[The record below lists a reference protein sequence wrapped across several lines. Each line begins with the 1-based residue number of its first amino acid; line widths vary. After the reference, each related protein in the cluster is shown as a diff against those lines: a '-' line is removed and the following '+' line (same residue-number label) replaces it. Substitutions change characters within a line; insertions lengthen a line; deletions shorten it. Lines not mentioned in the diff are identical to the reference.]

1 MIGCVPPVGFI
12 KTGDGRTLPPRVE
25 RRGGC
30 TQWITSRRME
40 KGEILWSES
49 LFVFGVAA
57 AGCGSL
63 ILTGDMEWNKTA
75 TTVWNAMVSK
85 GGGKVTVWAI
95 GFSALSRALLV
106 ASDCP
111 TIANFMVEPQPISPR
126 LDVVVLSLST
136 LLVKSYEKLKGASPL
151 APIPAA
157 WLLIA
162 MQEGSMP
169 LRDPSETRVTW
180 LSCFLPFSQ
189 RAARVSLKA
198 AANAFLF
205 IESVTKAGEV
215 KVCCSALRTIPAK
228 TQVRLHLGTS
238 FDAAVC
244 VEDDLKLRWESYCR
258 STESLVLGAL

>member
-1 MIGCVPPVGFI
+1 
-12 KTGDGRTLPPRVE
+12 
-25 RRGGC
+25 
-30 TQWITSRRME
+30 ME
-40 KGEILWSES
+40 KGEILWSEC

-57 AGCGSL
+57 AGGTSL

-75 TTVWNAMVSK
+75 STVWNAMVSK
-85 GGGKVTVWAI
+85 GGEKVTVWAV

-106 ASDCP
+106 ASHRP
-111 TIANFMVEPQPISPR
+111 TIANLLVEPQPISPR
-126 LDVVVLSLST
+126 SDIVVLSLST

-151 APIPAA
+151 TPIQAA

-162 MQEGSMP
+162 MQEGSMS
-169 LRDPSETRVTW
+169 LHDPSETRMTW

-189 RAARVSLKA
+189 RATRVPLKA

-205 IESVTKAGEV
+205 IDSVTRAGEV
-215 KVCCSALRTIPAK
+215 KVCCSALKTIPAE

-244 VEDDLKLRWESYCR
+244 VEDGLKLQWENYCR
-258 STESLVLGAL
+258 STECLVLGVL